1 MLQLLMDESRNPGE
15 GIHQFFRLAVEIPNS
30 LQGFFSSQVFFFP
43 EFPSIQTVPN
53 EVIVDSVVRAIVDRP
68 LGSSLELSTGEVSMV
83 GRCFTTVDGG
93 PMLHHRCIKIS
104 SSVESKMSTKT

>member
-1 MLQLLMDESRNPGE
+1 MNQEIRGREFTSFLGWQLKSKILYR
-15 GIHQFFRLAVEIPNS
+15 F
-30 LQGFFSSQVFFFP
+30 FFSSQVFFFP